1 MSTITRRSALGLLA
15 AGAIAPLAM
24 PGIARA
30 QSGQVIRIVYPYAG
44 GSAVNNIIRMIGD
57 HMSRTLEQ
65 PVVVEDRPGGNGIV
79 ATQAVASAAPDGT
92 MVLVGATG
100 TLSLNSLL
108 RPALPYKLE
117 DFRPVGMMLD
127 GPLTV
132 TINSKLP
139 ASDIKS
145 LVEWAKAENKPL
157 RYGMLGPGSVTHLFG
172 VLVGKATGV
181 ETVPVAY
188 RNNNAQILD
197 LLGGQNELNLST
209 PASLIEHERA
219 GTLKMLAVTTPE
231 RMAKLPDTPTV
242 AEAGYPSLL
251 CSFWNSLM
259 VPKATPDDIVGRLNA
274 ALNAATEDA
283 EIRERMENECLV
295 AMSGEPD
302 AVAATI
308 DRDLATWGDVIRS
321 EGISLE

>member
-1 MSTITRRSALGLLA
+1 MSIITRRSALGLLA
-15 AGAIAPLAM
+15 AGAVAPLAM

-57 HMSRTLEQ
+57 HMSRTLGQ

-92 MVLVGATG
+92 MVLVGASG

-108 RPALPYKLE
+108 RPSLPYKLD
-117 DFRPVGMMLD
+117 DFEPVGMMLD

-132 TINSKLP
+132 TINSKMP
-139 ASDIKS
+139 VSDIKS

-172 VLVGKATGV
+172 ILFGKATGV
-181 ETVPVAY
+181 ETIPVAY

-197 LLGGQNELNLST
+197 LLGEQNELNFST
-209 PASLIEHERA
+209 PASLIEHEKA
-219 GTLKMLAVTTPE
+219 GTVKMLAVTTEE
-231 RMAKLPDTPTV
+231 RMAKIPETPTV
-242 AEAGYPSLL
+242 IEAGYPSLI

-259 VPKATPDDIVGRLNA
+259 VPKGTPSDIIARLND
-274 ALNAATEDA
+274 ALNKATQEP

-295 AMSGEPD
+295 AMAGEPA
-302 AVAATI
+302 AVTATI
-308 DRDLATWGDVIRS
+308 ERDLGTWGEIIRS
-321 EGISLE
+321 EGITLD

>member
-1 MSTITRRSALGLLA
+1 MSTITRRNALGLLA
-15 AGAIAPLAM
+15 AGALAPLAM

-44 GSAVNNIIRMIGD
+44 GSAVNNIIRMIAD
-57 HMSRTLEQ
+57 HMSKTLGQ

-79 ATQAVASAAPDGT
+79 ATQAVASSAPDGT

-108 RPALPYKLE
+108 RPTLPYKLD
-117 DFRPVGMMLD
+117 DFESVGMMFD

-132 TINSKLP
+132 TINSKMP
-139 ASDIKS
+139 VSDIKS

-172 VLVGKATGV
+172 ILFGKATGV
-181 ETVPVAY
+181 ETIAVAY

-197 LLGGQNELNLST
+197 LLGEQNELNFST
-209 PASLIEHERA
+209 PASLIEHEKA
-219 GTLKMLAVTTPE
+219 GTLKMLAVTTE
-231 RMAKLPDTPTV
+231 QRMAIIPDTPTV
-242 AEAGYPSLL
+242 AEAGFPSLI

-259 VPKATPDDIVGRLNA
+259 VPKGTPGDITARLNE
-274 ALNAATEDA
+274 ALNKATEDA
-283 EIRERMENECLV
+283 TIRERMAAECLV
-295 AMSGEPD
+295 AMPGEP
-302 AVAATI
+302 AQVNAII
-308 DRDLATWGDVIRS
+308 DRDLATWGDIIRS
-321 EGISLE
+321 EGITLD